1 MKIIRIEIE
10 CALPPDYTGVWWK
23 NNLESDIEE
32 RTGIPRDCIEID
44 VIKDDEDEDERQ

>member
-32 RTGIPRDCIEID
+32 RRENRDT
-44 VIKDDEDEDERQ
+44 KGLYRN